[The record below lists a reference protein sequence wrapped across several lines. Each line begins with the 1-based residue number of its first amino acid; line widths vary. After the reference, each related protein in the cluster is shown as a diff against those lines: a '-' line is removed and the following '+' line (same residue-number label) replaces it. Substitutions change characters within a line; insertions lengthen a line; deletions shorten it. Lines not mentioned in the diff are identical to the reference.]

1 MGITIASGLTL
12 GAIYALIASG
22 FILAQLPSGVF
33 NFAQGALVIAGAFL
47 TYYFF
52 TSLGLPWGLVLLL
65 NIGSGLLLGTACEVA
80 TVRPLRW
87 GKADKG
93 GPAELVTTIGMA
105 TLLIGGMGLIW
116 GYNPLSVPFHGP
128 SDVVKIFGVPVL
140 PLEILLFAAAIVV
153 PTALHLWFRLTRLGQ
168 SCLAVAEDR
177 EAAMLRGINVKL
189 VSTGAFA
196 AAGALAAL
204 SGMFIGPIT
213 YALPSLANSFALAGF
228 VALALGG
235 QSSFIGGLFG
245 GMLVGLTST
254 FASRYVGPSYGEISV
269 LALLLVVLTV
279 KPHGLGG
286 VGVARR
292 V

>member
-1 MGITIASGLTL
+1 
-12 GAIYALIASG
+12 
-22 FILAQLPSGVF
+22 
-33 NFAQGALVIAGAFL
+33 
-47 TYYFF
+47 
-52 TSLGLPWGLVLLL
+52 
-65 NIGSGLLLGTACEVA
+65 
-80 TVRPLRW
+80 
-87 GKADKG
+87 
-93 GPAELVTTIGMA
+93 
-105 TLLIGGMGLIW
+105 
-116 GYNPLSVPFHGP
+116 
-128 SDVVKIFGVPVL
+128 
-140 PLEILLFAAAIVV
+140 
-153 PTALHLWFRLTRLGQ
+153 
-168 SCLAVAEDR
+168 
-177 EAAMLRGINVKL
+177 
-189 VSTGAFA
+189 
-196 AAGALAAL
+196 
-204 SGMFIGPIT
+204 MFIGPIT